1 MTRIVGSLLPGRLYH
16 WLVVFLARLPL
27 TPPCVLPHS
36 VVLRHPLHP
45 RSEHYV
51 LVPTEYS
58 PGILDLPRPTARPL
72 QDVLLQ
78 WISTSGWRFVLI
90 VVNFGRYQET
100 PFLHIHLLRSSTPPA
115 DGAESTPEW
124 LTVELE
130 DGEVE
135 SGRRIVRYDAL
146 RDVAEVTTELNR
158 S

>member
-1 MTRIVGSLLPGRLYH
+1 MTRIVGSLLPDRLYH

-90 VVNFGRYQET
+90 VANFGAY
-100 PFLHIHLLRSSTPPA
+100 
-115 DGAESTPEW
+115 
-124 LTVELE
+124 
-130 DGEVE
+130 
-135 SGRRIVRYDAL
+135 
-146 RDVAEVTTELNR
+146 
-158 S
+158 